1 LDDWE
6 RDSNELGTEIVLLS
20 LKKTVAMI
28 FGKDQANS
36 TPVGL
41 FKPFKEKE
49 EIPGR

>member
-1 LDDWE
+1 MSWE
-6 RDSNELGTEIVLLS
+6 QKLCCSVKK
-20 LKKTVAMI
+20 KKTVAMI